1 MIVDMSRVIVLGPKR
16 LLGSVI
22 EEVQRIGALHVDH
35 IESEEAPVSPV
46 QLSEEETRALAALER
61 AATRADGLLTLLPAG
76 AALAGGAEVPV
87 PVDASVDA
95 LEAQVV
101 EVEQR
106 VRALTRTRLELEEEL
121 SLIASYEGAVRA
133 LSPLLNALA
142 GSRSL
147 ESIGFLLNTKDL
159 TAVTAIR
166 NELVKATGGRV
177 EVISRIVDENRI
189 GAVVAFRRADA
200 DVVRPVLSRAGVS
213 ELRLPARFAGDH
225 PADTV
230 AMMER
235 RKAEIPGEIERIDR
249 EIAAIA
255 AAERPRV
262 AAVRAVLADRLAQM
276 KVVPSLAQSRYTF
289 IMHGWSPTRS
299 VSEIRGRLRQ
309 RFGADIVV
317 YDAPADPHHEP
328 GRVPVMLDN
337 PGIVRPFQ
345 RMLALFR
352 PPRYG
357 NLDPTTFVAF
367 FFPIFTGIVIGDVA
381 YGALLFALGW
391 WMRGKARA
399 GEAWQIKLGSIDLGI
414 RLAPPVL
421 ADASWIIRVIGA
433 WSMIFGALYLEVF
446 GNLLEHQMGWHPLF
460 NRVELTTAFLGLV
473 IALGLTQVTLGYLL
487 HLVQAV
493 RHRHTVGVIESL
505 AMICGVV
512 GLLAVLGAM
521 GNQFPQAVFTPG
533 LILLGAFLVLFFVGV
548 VLSRSALMW
557 LLEAISGM
565 GNVLSYA
572 RLFGVGLAAAVLA
585 NVANELG
592 GSVGPVW
599 VGILIGILIQLV
611 FFIFTLPGHVIQPAR
626 LNWVEFL
633 TKFKYHD
640 ETGNSYRP
648 FQKTGGD

>member
-76 AALAGGAEVPV
+76 AAPAGGAEVPV

-249 EIAAIA
+249 EVAAIA

-433 WSMIFGALYLEVF
+433 WSMIFGALYLELF

-473 IALGLTQVTLGYLL
+473 IALGLTQVTLGYVL

-493 RHRHTVGVIESL
+493 RHRHPLGVIESL